1 MNISSST
8 TYLGQEVIYTWI
20 PANKISRFKP
30 VTQVYGVCLNDQD
43 QVLIC
48 RESENTKWGLPGGTI
63 EKNETPVETLKRELQ
78 EEVDIQVDRI
88 TLIGVQQVN
97 FPKNPNSAEGDLFY
111 QARYFCKIKK
121 LLVQTVDPDTGLI
134 YQRRFVPLVGL
145 NQHLK
150 WGKIGDAIVAGAV
163 RIAKNIL

>member
-8 TYLGQEVIYTWI
+8 TYLSQKVIYTWI
-20 PANKISRFKP
+20 PTDKISRFKP
-30 VTQVYGVCLNDQD
+30 ITQVYGVCLNDQN

-48 RESENTKWGLPGGTI
+48 CESKNTKWGLPGGTI
-63 EKNETPVETLKRELQ
+63 EKRETPVETLMRELQ

-97 FPKNPNSAEGDLFY
+97 FSKNPNPAEGDLFY

-121 LLVQTVDPDTGLI
+121 LLTQTVDPDTGLI
-134 YQRRFVPLVGL
+134 YQRRFVPLPQL
-145 NQHLK
+145 NEHLK
-150 WGKIGDAIVAGAV
+150 WGKIGDVIVAGAV